1 MYWGQVRGASLE
13 FGFGRDTPDTSVER
27 VRGRVS
33 LETDGHS
40 HIGRDV
46 LIAALLVAKRF
57 GFETAPLTDVVN
69 ILTTTAE
76 MVRVLMAKLG
86 FRSVDE
92 PIGHTKD
99 SGEESA
105 SRDGS
110 LLLSPK
116 PLPAHHLPRVLG
128 VSRIM

>member
-1 MYWGQVRGASLE
+1 MYCGQVRGASLE
-13 FGFGRDTPDTSVER
+13 FGFGRDTTDTGVER

-46 LIAALLVAKRF
+46 LIAALLVAKSF
-57 GFETAPLTDVVN
+57 GFETAPLADIVN
-69 ILTTTAE
+69 ILMMAAE
-76 MVRVLMAKLG
+76 MGRVLMAKAG

-99 SGEESA
+99 SGEEST

-116 PLPAHHLPRVLG
+116 LLPAHHLPRVLG
-128 VSRIM
+128 VSRKM